1 MFKKCSVI
9 HRMDSNESKVT
20 QVSSSSFCNDFSILD
35 SAYNVGSFLE
45 MFQVPKNKQLVNIGS
60 LKKTLLL
67 VSVLNHLLVYQV
79 FNPVLSNI

>member
-35 SAYNVGSFLE
+35 SAYNYNDSFLE
-45 MFQVPKNKQLVNIGS
+45 MFQVPQNKQLVSVGS
-60 LKKTLLL
+60 LKKLF
-67 VSVLNHLLVYQV
+67 Y
-79 FNPVLSNI
+79 